1 MRPKDKVATTPNMVK
16 KDSGVYGGR
25 PGARVETP
33 KASSESSGCGL
44 GRVTLR
50 SRQRGFGGAL

>member
-1 MRPKDKVATTPNMVK
+1 VATTPNMVK